1 MTKYGRFS
9 YFRLANGSNISR
21 IIPYR
26 EYSFANV
33 VMESLISFWKENEI
47 SINGKKALLR
57 ILAFVEYVLTYKEYV
72 NYNNIMCDFFNAIE
86 NLEGFLLDELI
97 ENEFQLLKSESGPLF
112 RYKWLSSKYEGC
124 TFPLKNKTKAYQLS
138 KFLDYMF
145 LKSIDDDRLCLMK
158 VICIFLIL
166 K

>member
-9 YFRLANGSNISR
+9 YFRLANGSMFSR

-33 VMESLISFWKENEI
+33 VMESLISFWKENEV

-86 NLEGFLLDELI
+86 KLEGFLLDELI
-97 ENEFQLLKSESGPLF
+97 ENEFLLLKSESGSLF

-124 TFPLKNKTKAYQLS
+124 TFPLKNKTKVYQLS
-138 KFLDYMF
+138 KFLDYML

-158 VICIFLIL
+158 VMCIFLIL